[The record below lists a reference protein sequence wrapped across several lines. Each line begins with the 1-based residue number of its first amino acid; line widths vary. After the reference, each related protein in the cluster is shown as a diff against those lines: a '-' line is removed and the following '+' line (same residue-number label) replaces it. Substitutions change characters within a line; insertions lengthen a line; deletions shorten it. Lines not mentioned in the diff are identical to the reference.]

1 MPIIVNLNLPS
12 YPTDDVLHGLQAE
25 MAAVGFATGTA
36 ALEDM
41 AWQAAWDQ
49 AETLLGS
56 NILTGTVTER
66 HIWPRGWLDYD
77 ANFRYLQLNKTYL
90 TSVITA
96 TLTHDLGECDCGTD
110 DVSAC
115 VLEYDLRRSVVE
127 IRSSEASISAGCG
140 CVMCNKEAWV
150 DIVYIAGAWDTPAD
164 IPATVKLAIATLAQ
178 DWKNLALSG
187 GATVSAGFIDQ
198 WSSMDYSERLGLLV
212 KTDAGSSPAANLAAM
227 VFRKYKVKR
236 MVALRGRPSVT
247 G

>member
-1 MPIIVNLNLPS
+1 MPVPDTATLRA
-12 YPTDDVLHGLQAE
+12 LQFE
-25 MAAVGFATGTA
+25 MNAIGFATGTT
-36 ALEDM
+36 ALEDL
-41 AWQAAWDQ
+41 AWEAAWEQ

-56 NILTGTVTER
+56 NLLTGTVAAER

-77 ANFRYLQLNKTYL
+77 ANFRYLQLDKTYL
-90 TSVITA
+90 TSVVTC

-115 VLEYDLRRSVVE
+115 VLPYDLRRSVVE

-150 DIVYIAGAWDTPAD
+150 DITYVAGAWNTPAD

-178 DWKNLALSG
+178 DWKSLALSG
-187 GATVSAGFIDQ
+187 GATASAGFVDQ
-198 WSSMDYSERLGLLV
+198 WSSMDYSERLGLLA
-212 KTDAGSSPAANLAAM
+212 KTEAGSSPAANLAAG

-236 MVALRGRPSVT
+236 MVALRGRPSV
-247 G
+247 GG